1 MSQSLAQPVEQ
12 ELYMKHVINPSI
24 PCGLE
29 YLYSACRRLYPNQ
42 PNPLQVTA
50 VVKFWLGGP
59 DPLDYISMYYNA
71 GNPSLNISP
80 HWHYVS
86 FGLSDLHGDGR
97 VHEVSEPNLPSG
109 FGFELTMRV
118 RCEEGEKSPPTWPAT
133 LMQNLARYLF
143 QTDSIFCAGD
153 HVSWHTA
160 LDNSDSK
167 IQHMLICED
176 LQLTPQNTPLGKVQ
190 FLQIVGLTSEELQAA
205 QRWNGLGV
213 LSIMKRFPECGGSW
227 HVTDMKREE
236 SVFDIDSNIRE
247 EIENG
252 IEKEGSNLSGVSAK
266 VSWSLLDDEETENL
280 EALHLS
286 IKQEHVQNTNT
297 SCHNNFGSPSPPY
310 TMLRLSSELKDMDG
324 KHADYL
330 SSDCKVQFL
339 PSLHLT
345 INLES
350 GSLLPL
356 ALRGR
361 LKHGRHF
368 TFKSPLGVGALTLL
382 TPSVEGGF
390 VTLENPYGIKGSWLQ
405 VLIDEELLETMSNDL
420 TSLTNIQDIVIP
432 KSFRWPDKNLKI
444 TIIGN
449 EIF

>member
-1 MSQSLAQPVEQ
+1 MNEKNHTG
-12 ELYMKHVINPSI
+12 KHYGKNSTQN
-24 PCGLE
+24 L
-29 YLYSACRRLYPNQ
+29 N
-42 PNPLQVTA
+42 LQ
-50 VVKFWLGGP
+50 KKKLGGP

-80 HWHYVS
+80 HWHYQPS
-86 FGLSDLHGDGR
+86 FHIGLMFFEAFTQYQYQLLMLLDLSNTFGLSDLHGDGR

-236 SVFDIDSNIRE
+236 SVFDIDSSIRE

-266 VSWSLLDDEETENL
+266 VSRLKIL

-286 IKQEHVQNTNT
+286 IKHEQVQNTFT
-297 SCHNNFGSPSPPY
+297 SCQNNFGSSSPPY

-420 TSLTNIQDIVIP
+420 TSLTNIQDSIVGQ
-432 KSFRWPDKNLKI
+432 DAQTI
-444 TIIGN
+444 TFKQHVVTKVVLVRML
-449 EIF
+449 EIM

>member
-1 MSQSLAQPVEQ
+1 
-12 ELYMKHVINPSI
+12 
-24 PCGLE
+24 
-29 YLYSACRRLYPNQ
+29 
-42 PNPLQVTA
+42 
-50 VVKFWLGGP
+50 
-59 DPLDYISMYYNA
+59 
-71 GNPSLNISP
+71 
-80 HWHYVS
+80 
-86 FGLSDLHGDGR
+86 
-97 VHEVSEPNLPSG
+97 
-109 FGFELTMRV
+109 
-118 RCEEGEKSPPTWPAT
+118 
-133 LMQNLARYLF
+133 
-143 QTDSIFCAGD
+143 
-153 HVSWHTA
+153 
-160 LDNSDSK
+160 
-167 IQHMLICED
+167 MLICED

-236 SVFDIDSNIRE
+236 SVFDIDSSIRE

-266 VSWSLLDDEETENL
+266 VSWSLLDDEESIEKKIDVNLRRLKIL

-286 IKQEHVQNTNT
+286 IKHEQVQNTFT
-297 SCHNNFGSPSPPY
+297 SCQNNFGSSSPPY

-420 TSLTNIQDIVIP
+420 TSLTNIQDRLNSFIP
-432 KSFRWPDKNLKI
+432 IFIAHNILPSLKKS
-444 TIIGN
+444 
-449 EIF
+449 